1 MKTRWS
7 KITANIRKKGTRSEA
22 TKDALHLYCTS
33 FILPSSVAE
42 LLQWISW
49 FRSSINYRMF
59 SALSVSRLLICLRSS
74 LSGLNLQESHQFL
87 RTSLEGID
95 TSFRVVYSQPWSV
108 VNVLPLVTATRCS
121 CSIPS
126 LLDNFSS
133 HDFVTLQA
141 VWYSAEF
148 SVSLITKALCCR
160 TNATQ
165 NKFPS
170 CQQLSLTLVCRDFLP
185 RSNGICTRR
194 PLVLQLYSIIAA
206 ELSEGDSSR
215 YWNSGGNKCTAADGG
230 RLYEKIKYR
239 FHSKSDSLPNPL
251 YIIQQRGRVGR
262 ILAPPKQ
269 TLLWLCRYQERNWE
283 RNWENDR
290 SVLFSAN
297 GNLQL
302 RAVMSTL
309 LGEVK

>member
-1 MKTRWS
+1 M
-7 KITANIRKKGTRSEA
+7 
-22 TKDALHLYCTS
+22 
-33 FILPSSVAE
+33 AE
-42 LLQWISW
+42 LLLWISW

-59 SALSVSRLLICLRSS
+59 SALSVSRLLICLRLS
-74 LSGLNLQESHQFL
+74 LSGLNPQESHQFL
-87 RTSLEGID
+87 RTSSEGID
-95 TSFRVVYSQPWSV
+95 STFRVVYSQPWSV
-108 VNVLPLVTATRCS
+108 VNVLSLVTATRCS
-121 CSIPS
+121 CSIP
-126 LLDNFSS
+126 LDNFSS
-133 HDFVTLQA
+133 HDFVALQA
-141 VWYSAEF
+141 VWYSAKS
-148 SVSLITKALCCR
+148 SVSLNTWALRCR

-215 YWNSGGNKCTAADGG
+215 YWNSSGNKCTAADDG
-230 RLYEKIKYR
+230 RLYEHLKHR
-239 FHSKSDSLPNPL
+239 FRSKTDSLSHSL

-262 ILAPPKQ
+262 IPAPPKQ
-269 TLLWLCRYQERNWE
+269 TLLWLRRYQERNWE

-297 GNLQL
+297 SNLQL
-302 RAVMSTL
+302 KAVMSTI